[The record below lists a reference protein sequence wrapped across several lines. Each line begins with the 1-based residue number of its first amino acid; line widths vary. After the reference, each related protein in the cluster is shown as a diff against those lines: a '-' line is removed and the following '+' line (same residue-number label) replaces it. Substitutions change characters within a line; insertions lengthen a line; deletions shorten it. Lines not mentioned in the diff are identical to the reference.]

1 MRAGGMKRLR
11 MGNVNGVG
19 ALRANE
25 HGYISQR
32 IGESSGKS
40 ATCILCRLVSIDYAV
55 FTAQRPAFECDDHAD
70 FHASGGTYGRATFR
84 KTARQQAGR
93 KAGWRGLLTQPGYD
107 LFVGRWPGGL
117 RRRVSRPTIRNESI
131 VKRRLK
137 LQPLATHE

>member
-55 FTAQRPAFECDDHAD
+55 FTAQRPALSATIMPIFMRPVALTGELHFE
-70 FHASGGTYGRATFR
+70 R
-84 KTARQQAGR
+84 
-93 KAGWRGLLTQPGYD
+93 QPGNKRGEKRAGEGFLLNRVTIFSLD
-107 LFVGRWPGGL
+107 GGPAVCAAACHAP
-117 RRRVSRPTIRNESI
+117 RSGMNPS
-131 VKRRLK
+131 
-137 LQPLATHE
+137 